1 MIHSYLFLSSV
12 FLLSFNSITKIGY
25 LLSYYIHFH
34 LYSTCSKMRN
44 RQNNLYR
51 CASVNSSWWVKHNQV
66 VKKIEQG
73 KQAFFNKEGST
84 SSCSPFKSVLTII
97 GQTTPNV
104 HIHSFLNKQ
113 RGEGPCQDV
122 YTGTK
127 RHHFFKGGGWSR
139 NVCTEKKASM
149 KRQHVELEKMLANY
163 LPARI
168 NIQNIWR
175 TQNK

>member
-1 MIHSYLFLSSV
+1 
-12 FLLSFNSITKIGY
+12 
-25 LLSYYIHFH
+25 
-34 LYSTCSKMRN
+34 MRN

-51 CASVNSSWWVKHNQV
+51 CAAVDGLSIIKWLKKQSKGNKLSSTRKGLHKLDRVQRAYNQA
-66 VKKIEQG
+66 KASK
-73 KQAFFNKEGST
+73 SP
-84 SSCSPFKSVLTII
+84 SSCSPFKSVLTIT

-122 YTGTK
+122 CTGTK
-127 RHHFFKGGGWSR
+127 RHRFFKGGGWSR
-139 NVCTEKKASM
+139 NFCTEKKASM

-168 NIQNIWR
+168 NIQNIWG